1 MILFL
6 DVDGVLNHRE
16 TYRKHKRKYKNL
28 DTENLNVLK
37 EIMDRFHPQIVLT
50 SSWRY
55 FSYNLDIL
63 AKAFQ
68 EYGIDP
74 WISVTPVLDGNRNL
88 EIKAWMKVHEI
99 RKEEI
104 IILDDRTDLGDLSD
118 RLVSTDFLAGGLKW
132 KHMDSIR
139 MLWQESI

>member
-6 DVDGVLNHRE
+6 DVDGVLNHQG
-16 TYRKHKRKYKNL
+16 TYRKHKRKYQNL
-28 DTENLNVLK
+28 DAENLSVLK
-37 EIMDRFHPQIVLT
+37 EIMDRYHSRIVLT

-63 AKAFQ
+63 ARAFQ

-74 WISVTPVLDGNRNL
+74 WISMTPILDGNRNL
-88 EIKAWMKVHEI
+88 EIKTWMKAHEI

-104 IILDDRTDLGDLSD
+104 IILDDRTDLGDLTD
-118 RLVSTDFLAGGLKW
+118 RLVSTDFLTGGLKRE
-132 KHMDSIR
+132 HIESIQR
-139 MLWQESI
+139 LWQESI